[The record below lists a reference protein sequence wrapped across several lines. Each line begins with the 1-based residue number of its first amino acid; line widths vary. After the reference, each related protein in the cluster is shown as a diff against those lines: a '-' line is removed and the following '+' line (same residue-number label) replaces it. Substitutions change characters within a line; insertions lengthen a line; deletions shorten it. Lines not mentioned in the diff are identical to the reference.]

1 MKAERIEVIYP
12 SGFKAYIPKYYAM
25 ENSPA
30 ELVAEKVLMYLTDK
44 DQCTMK
50 EVERYAMDAY
60 EELKAMNKLDI
71 EVSFRWKITAKMH
84 IHPFTERYAF
94 SILRGKQ
101 LLVSIHEPT
110 SFTGVRTDLPWH
122 V

>member
-30 ELVAEKVLMYLTDK
+30 ELVAERVLMYLADR

-50 EVERYAMDAY
+50 EVERYAMDTY

-84 IHPFTERYAF
+84 VHPFAERYAF

-110 SFTGVRTDLPWH
+110 SFTGIRTDLP
-122 V
+122 